1 MTMGAAR
8 EAWADANAKRHQA
21 IRESEAAS
29 AVIHFLEAP
38 ERHESGSL
46 IAAHVSALKYT
57 SKQDASVYALRA
69 LINARPDLAEIA
81 LAAAEY
87 AVRREAEKAGR

>member
-1 MTMGAAR
+1 MTLEAAR
-8 EAWADANAKRHQA
+8 EAWAVANAKRHDA
-21 IRESEAAS
+21 VRECEAAS
-29 AVIHFLEAP
+29 AVLYFLKAP

-46 IAAHVSALKYT
+46 IAAHVSALKRT
-57 SKQDASVYALRA
+57 SKQDANVHALRA

-87 AVRREAEKAGR
+87 AVRREAEGAER